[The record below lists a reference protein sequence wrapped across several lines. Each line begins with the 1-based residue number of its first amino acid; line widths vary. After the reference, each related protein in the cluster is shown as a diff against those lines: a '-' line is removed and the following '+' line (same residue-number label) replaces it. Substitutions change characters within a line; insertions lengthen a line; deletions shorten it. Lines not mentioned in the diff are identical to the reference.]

1 MKVQLLTHVSN
12 ELKKLVFKEI
22 LEFTSYFIKN

>member
-12 ELKKLVFKEI
+12 ELKKTRFKKI